1 METIA
6 LEQKVKQ
13 LPPKARREVSD
24 YVDFLLFKYRTTDVY
39 QLSDVQR
46 KRVEQARLEWQNGQV
61 IDNDD
66 LFKEMEQWLDTE

>member
-1 METIA
+1 METIV

-13 LPPKARREVSD
+13 LPPQARRAVSD
-24 YVDFLLFKYRTTDVY
+24 YVDFLLFKYCTTDVY
-39 QLSDVQR
+39 QLSDVQK
-46 KRVEQARLEWQNGQV
+46 KRIKQTQLEWQNGQV